1 MTKSS
6 SEESASEK
14 EPEKVSEPEEG
25 NYLSINFLEY

>member
-25 NYLSINFLEY
+25 NCVKI

>member
-14 EPEKVSEPEEG
+14 EPEKISEPEEG
-25 NYLSINFLEY
+25 NYLKQTLK

>member
-14 EPEKVSEPEEG
+14 EPEKISELEEG
-25 NYLSINFLEY
+25 NYLIQTLR

>member
-14 EPEKVSEPEEG
+14 EPEKISEPEEG
-25 NYLSINFLEY
+25 NYLIQTLR